1 MVDLT
6 LTKVRQNTQA
16 WANLLGVSGG
26 AVELS
31 KCSCHVMEW
40 IYSRQG
46 APVLSPL
53 HRKDVQIQVSDPTIN
68 CSSTLQVLSRFR
80 AHKTLEHFQ
89 EPTGVQTEQYR
100 RLRKM
105 SSMLS
110 CGSVPWCGKRHGHS
124 TSLLATNQVSDT
136 HFQLPCSRALN
147 WKRFRVKRCPSSS
160 HDADIFEIP
169 KNKFSLVLCPS
180 VALISV
186 ICILSKA
193 SVKSQLFSSTR
204 GLNP

>member
-1 MVDLT
+1 MIAYVDDSNGQTNSFHYNDQTRVVDLT

-100 RLRKM
+100 RLLQEKWVQCFPVEVSPDAERGMDILLHFLLPTKYRIPT
-105 SSMLS
+105 SSFLAHALS
-110 CGSVPWCGKRHGHS
+110 IGNGSELSDVHHRPTMRIYSKYQKINSLWSFVPRWR
-124 TSLLATNQVSDT
+124 
-136 HFQLPCSRALN
+136 
-147 WKRFRVKRCPSSS
+147 
-160 HDADIFEIP
+160 
-169 KNKFSLVLCPS
+169 
-180 VALISV
+180 
-186 ICILSKA
+186 
-193 SVKSQLFSSTR
+193 
-204 GLNP
+204 